1 MFVDKQLT
9 HFSFRCL
16 DVLWEELRC
25 FQECWQLPLVI
36 RAQTCASPARIGV
49 MFKTS
54 QWTAWRFIS
63 AVPDNYCVQPV
74 KRGHLARWHRR
85 ARQGAALAPACDWLS
100 SSVVCHQAFL
110 LTLWLPCL
118 FSATDYL
125 PLALTSRSPII
136 WILPPPFPTGV
147 VIPSPQRRLND
158 FILPRLSFPANDV
171 PRSIILWCWLPESAG
186 VWALVLLASR
196 GGGIMRE
203 QFRGSKNLGSK
214 KRRGWIDT
222 KAGFFMCCQHAFLWS
237 VRCLSETPPV

>member
-1 MFVDKQLT
+1 MFCGKSSGVFRNVDNFRSLSERRPVHLRPASVSCLKHHNQQPDASSLRFLT
-9 HFSFRCL
+9 ITVFSLSNEATWPADTGEPGR
-16 DVLWEELRC
+16 VQRWRRH
-25 FQECWQLPLVI
+25 VI
-36 RAQTCASPARIGV
+36 G
-49 MFKTS
+49 
-54 QWTAWRFIS
+54 S
-63 AVPDNYCVQPV
+63 A
-74 KRGHLARWHRR
+74 A
-85 ARQGAALAPACDWLS
+85 
-100 SSVVCHQAFL
+100 SVVCHQAFL